1 MTEQG
6 IFDLKYL
13 PLKISMISLERAE
26 LPPYLGSTLRGVIGQ
41 SLYRIDREAYDFL
54 YKNGGKC
61 GNQQDIVKPYIII
74 PPEFHGD
81 RYIVA
86 RGEELVFEFLLLGD
100 AIKYASSLALALQN
114 IGQYGLGAQRY
125 PFSLLRIVNRE
136 EQRILWRRN
145 IYYKTGENE
154 IRIPCHRLQNVTG
167 AEIELRTPLRIRR
180 NGQLLTEIHFQT
192 LIRNIT
198 SRMSAITER
207 YGGEVDRDE
216 AERLV
221 MLAGE
226 VRTVREDLRVL
237 HLERYSNRV
246 KDKMDFSGLM
256 GRLEYE
262 GELTPFVPWLSA
274 AQILHIGRNTTF
286 GMGKIEVQFLG

>member
-1 MTEQG
+1 MTEQEV
-6 IFDLKYL
+6 FDLKYL
-13 PLKISMISLERAE
+13 PLKISMISLEQAE

-41 SLYRIDREAYDFL
+41 ALSRIDWEAYDYL
-54 YKNGGKC
+54 YGNGEKSD
-61 GNQQDIVKPYIII
+61 NQQDIVKPYIII
-74 PPEFHGD
+74 PPEFHGNK
-81 RYIVA
+81 YIVD
-86 RGEELVFEFLLLGD
+86 RDKELVFEFALLGD
-100 AIKYASSLALALQN
+100 AVKYASSLALVLQN

-125 PFSLLRIVNRE
+125 PFSLRKIVNRE

-145 IYYKTGENE
+145 VYYKTGENE
-154 IRIPCHRLQNVTG
+154 IIIPCRRLQKISGV
-167 AEIELRTPLRIRR
+167 EIELRTPLRIRR

-198 SRMSAITER
+198 NRMIAITER
-207 YGGEVDRDE
+207 YGGWVDREE

-226 VRTVREDLRVL
+226 VKTVREDLSVL

-246 KDKMDFSGLM
+246 KEKMDFSGLM
-256 GRLEYE
+256 GSLEYE

-286 GMGKIEVQFLG
+286 GMGKIEVQFL